1 MWTFVPA
8 QGITGEFLKTFVEF
22 PPVQGSSLG
31 IDKVLQQLM
40 TKPQN

>member
-1 MWTFVPA
+1 VA
-8 QGITGEFLKTFVEF
+8 VQAITGEFLITFVDF
-22 PPVQGSSLG
+22 SPVAGSSLG